1 MSLTPKQEKF
11 AQLVA
16 DGMSQSDAYRE
27 AYNSKAK
34 PESVHVKASDLMA
47 DVKVSVRVAALR
59 EALSE
64 ISLWKRTDSVTVLA
78 EIAKGNDPEAKPSDR
93 VQAVKAL
100 NAMHG
105 WDKQVIDHKSS
116 DGSMSPA
123 KSQDAVLAAL
133 ARKHQD

>member
-1 MSLTPKQEKF
+1 MGGLTPKRERF

-27 AYNSKAK
+27 AFNSSAK
-34 PESVHVKASDLMA
+34 PEVVHVKASELMS
-47 DVKVSVRVAALR
+47 DGRVSVRVAELR
-59 EALSE
+59 QALSE

-78 EIAKGNDPEAKPSDR
+78 EIARGKDPEVKPNDR

-105 WDKQVIDHKSS
+105 WDKLTLDHQSS
-116 DGSMSPA
+116 DGSMSPTTIRIV
-123 KSQDAVLAAL
+123 SGNDSS
-133 ARKHQD
+133 DD